1 MCWTYIFMRHTDS
14 VALREGDRKLM
25 IILHVSWF
33 MGAFEI
39 HQYQSAL
46 LGIINTTMSTKV
58 TGNYS
63 MTDVRNKKNELPK

>member
-1 MCWTYIFMRHTDS
+1 
-14 VALREGDRKLM
+14 
-25 IILHVSWF
+25 

-63 MTDVRNKKNELPK
+63 MTHDGNKKNELPKETEHTQQHTNTSEDSPE

>member
-1 MCWTYIFMRHTDS
+1 
-14 VALREGDRKLM
+14 
-25 IILHVSWF
+25 
-33 MGAFEI
+33 MGASDI

-63 MTDVRNKKNELPK
+63 MTHDRNKKNELPKETEHAEEHTNMSEDSTE

>member
-1 MCWTYIFMRHTDS
+1 
-14 VALREGDRKLM
+14 
-25 IILHVSWF
+25 
-33 MGAFEI
+33 MGASDI

-63 MTDVRNKKNELPK
+63 MTHDRNKKNELPKETEHAEEHTNMSEDSPE